1 MITPPP
7 PRPCPPPAQPAAA
20 VIDGINVE
28 AVSAAAAGCAGVSA
42 LDSGRF
48 GEVASY
54 LPGRQVPGVVVRE
67 ESVLVQVRS
76 RWGVPA
82 ADLLG
87 QIIAAVTPITG
98 HRRVELVIGDI
109 DDPPVPDHLPPL
121 AAVAVSGA
129 MLPAAVPGP
138 RPEGLVQAVTRDCD
152 APPTLFTSGCEYR

>member
-1 MITPPP
+1 MIGPPGSGP
-7 PRPCPPPAQPAAA
+7 PLAQPAAA
-20 VIDGINVE
+20 VIDGINVA

-87 QIIAAVTPITG
+87 QITAAVTPFTG

-109 DDPPVPDHLPPL
+109 DDPPFLDHLPPS
-121 AAVAVSGA
+121 ASR
-129 MLPAAVPGP
+129 AVPGAT
-138 RPEGLVQAVTRDCD
+138 RPGPVPTAPGLV
-152 APPTLFTSGCEYR
+152 SGDSRP